1 MDNTNKI
8 SHHFLS
14 LNGTLVKEHKKKF
27 SNQGELKS
35 ALRGLSVQARAL
47 LDIYLSYNFA
57 YNGDFHLSQTYL
69 GEKLAKNLGR
79 DTPYTTRTIQRY
91 NKVLNESGFISTR
104 TTVTKVND
112 RLFGKILVKT
122 HVSKYFY
129 YNVIKK
135 NSFGFKRNIDL
146 GKSKVLVEKYN
157 THYPKDDH
165 SFKINELYGSSS
177 QGRVAQNKRNSPL
190 VFFKKLVCKDKEK
203 LYITNKYKE
212 GVESVSSSNLKKCT
226 VNKVRGKYV
235 AKCKDKF
242 SSSSCEGDIFLNTG
256 KYGRFYGCS
265 KNKDG
270 CTRKATEFDPIKALD
285 DTHGC
290 GKCYGP
296 AYLIE
301 TRRNWVRRCASG
313 CGYLDEIGG
322 RFQGYCDC
330 GGKIFSDLSP
340 AIYRG
345 SWRCSL
351 RNANCTKRS
360 SSYAYNN
367 KKYKKKRLAPSY
379 WDPVAK
385 GSSMRYNDKNEVLTV
400 QVYDRMDKPKKE
412 IKNERFIIDCET
424 EMDKPKDEPGQLKDE
439 PGQLNIF
446 RGPHV
451 RELPYMAGRV
461 PYNFFGLDED
471 IPEYNENNSGY

>member
-8 SHHFLS
+8 SHYFLS

-27 SNQGELKS
+27 SNQEELKS

-69 GEKLAKNLGR
+69 GEELAKNLGR
-79 DTPYTTRTIQRY
+79 DTPYTPRTIQRY
-91 NKVLNESGFISTR
+91 NRVLNESGFISTR

-165 SFKINELYGSSS
+165 SFKINELYGSLS
-177 QGRVAQNKRNSPL
+177 QVRVAQNKRNSPL
-190 VFFKKLVCKDKEK
+190 VFFKKIICKDKEN

-212 GVESVSSSNLKKCT
+212 GVGSVSSSDLKKCT
-226 VNKVRGKYV
+226 ENKVRGKFV

-242 SSSSCEGDIFLNTG
+242 SLSSCEGDVFLNTS

-270 CTRKATEFDPIKALD
+270 CTRKATQLYPLKALD
-285 DTHGC
+285 DNLGC
-290 GKCYGP
+290 RKCFGP
-296 AYLIE
+296 AYLIQ
-301 TRRNWVRRCASG
+301 TRRNLVRRCGSG
-313 CGYLDEIGG
+313 CGYLEEIGPN
-322 RFQGYCDC
+322 FQGYCDC

-345 SWRCSL
+345 SWRCRL

-367 KKYKKKRLAPSY
+367 KYNKKRVAPRY

-385 GSSMRYNDKNEVLTV
+385 GGSMRYNDINEVITV
-400 QVYDRMDKPKKE
+400 QVYDRMDKPKEK
-412 IKNERFIIDCET
+412 IKNERFIIDCEA
-424 EMDKPKDEPGQLKDE
+424 EVNKPKDE

-451 RELPYMAGRV
+451 RELPYMAGRL
-461 PYNFFGLDED
+461 PYGYFGLDED
-471 IPEYNENNSGY
+471 IPNEDHENSC